1 MTSSADAPTG
11 RRRLRHQPG
20 GQPSAHRFTA
30 HFYFSILYL
39 IGGGWLSLA
48 SEHEAEALTGLD
60 TGTPT
65 TNSGVPPTDKRRP
78 TVKGGPVLYS
88 SHPSPTVSPL
98 TTDGLAVEA
107 TSSMTKAT
115 MKTVAVSAAAAT
127 GLPRPP
133 RRYNWPPANGA
144 PLPFPPP
151 PPPARPRRQSAP
163 LGCGAW
169 GGRVPFGG
177 PSGGGRLEAGGG
189 SCITADAPVGS
200 RTQLLKDSIG
210 RCLSCRGWRR
220 RTVSNMGLG
229 GLVGE

>member
-1 MTSSADAPTG
+1 MPVTKVKGNSVTSSADAPTG
-11 RRRLRHQPG
+11 RRRERHQPG

-30 HFYFSILYL
+30 HFYLSILYL

-65 TNSGVPPTDKRRP
+65 TKSGVPPTDKRSP

-133 RRYNWPPANGA
+133 RRYNWPPADGA

-151 PPPARPRRQSAP
+151 PHRLARDGNQHRWAAAR
-163 LGCGAW
+163 
-169 GGRVPFGG
+169 
-177 PSGGGRLEAGGG
+177 GGGECPSVDHPGGG
-189 SCITADAPVGS
+189 VSRRGGVPAPQ
-200 RTQLLKDSIG
+200 RM
-210 RCLSCRGWRR
+210 RR
-220 RTVSNMGLG
+220 
-229 GLVGE
+229 